1 MQEIILAH
9 AVCNEFG
16 GINNGE
22 AGDQKQGNATEDW
35 KGELRLQNFYM
46 NKKGWRVLRPIDQD
60 LAEAIARLGIE
71 AVNNKYIGY
80 SQNDRYSLSKNGV
93 RTKKKCNCD
102 CSTLVR
108 QLVAEAS
115 GKDIPFFTT
124 EDEVAVLSRTNLFQP
139 AFNYVAGT
147 SLFTGDV
154 LVTKVKGHTATVAK
168 GFPLDNPYLEP
179 KVTVTTEA
187 IAVKEGIQLFCCKGD
202 PVRWVQYCLY
212 KAGYRAEM
220 DACGGI
226 DGEYGKGTLSV
237 VKKYQE
243 RHDLEVDGI
252 VGKLTRASLKQ
263 ECIW

>member
-46 NKKGWRVLRPIDQD
+46 NKKGWRVLRPISPDV
-60 LAEAIARLGIE
+60 AEAIARLGIE

-80 SQNDRYSLSKNGV
+80 SQNDRYSLSKYGV

-124 EDEVAVLSRTNLFQP
+124 ENEVEVLSRTNLFQP

-147 SLFTGDV
+147 SLWTGDV
-154 LVTKVKGHTATVAK
+154 LTTCQKGHTCVIAK

-179 KVTVTTEA
+179 KVIVTTEA
-187 IAVKEGIQLFCCKGD
+187 IAIKEGIQLFCCKGD

-226 DGEYGKGTLSV
+226 DGEYGRGTLAV

-243 RHDLEVDGI
+243 KHDLEVDGI
-252 VGKLTRASLKQ
+252 VGKLTRAALKQ

>member
-9 AVCNEFG
+9 AVSSEFG
-16 GINNGE
+16 TINGE
-22 AGDQKQGNATEDW
+22 PGDQRQSGSGDDW

-46 NKKGWRVLRPIDQD
+46 NKKGWRVLRPIDPD

-71 AVNNKYIGY
+71 AVNNKNIGY
-80 SQNDRYSLSKNGV
+80 SQNDRYSLSKAGGV

-115 GKDIPFFTT
+115 GRDIPFFTT
-124 EDEVAVLSRTNLFQP
+124 EDEVAILSKTNLFQP

-147 SLFTGDV
+147 ALFTGDV

-179 KVTVTTEA
+179 KVTVTTES
-187 IAVKEGIQLFCCKGD
+187 IALKEGIQLFCCKGD

-220 DACGGI
+220 DSCGGI
-226 DGEYGKGTLSV
+226 DGEYGQGTLRT

-243 RHDLEVDGI
+243 KHDLEVDGI
-252 VGKLTRASLKQ
+252 VGKLTRAALKQ
-263 ECIW
+263 ECVW